1 MSTDR
6 PRRNRAE
13 WVTFA
18 VSLLILG
25 ALVAA
30 IGRDSGYSSGATTRF
45 SAHVGQSGQPSPEP
59 VRRTAAPVTMMK
71 VRASRAK
78 SVTRR

>member
-1 MSTDR
+1 MRFTNSTM
-6 PRRNRAE
+6 A
-13 WVTFA
+13 W
-18 VSLLILG
+18 
-25 ALVAA
+25 
-30 IGRDSGYSSGATTRF
+30 YSSGATIRF

-71 VRASRAK
+71 ASASRAS